1 MSGIVFAA
9 VAPHGW
15 SLIPDLS
22 PDADGAQQTRAA
34 LHELGRRCA
43 AARPDVLVVATPHGT
58 RVDGAICLVG
68 AARAAGTLRW
78 QDRQVELNVPIDLAL
93 TDSIAAAAR
102 AADLPIAL
110 ASFAGNRREQSAI
123 ALDWGALIPLWFL
136 GYGQSMPGAGDVLAP
151 VPDRE
156 LGPPVV
162 LAAPSRLL
170 SRDEMVAFGRAV
182 AQAAAEDGRRVAFIA
197 SCDWAHTHAA
207 SGPYGFHP
215 AAAEIDRRVVAAL
228 DGNDPGRL
236 IDLPEELVQA
246 TAIDGLWQTLMLAG
260 VLESPALPAALRGA
274 VLSYEAPSYFGMIV
288 AAFEQ
293 QRSDV

>member
-22 PDADGAQQTRAA
+22 PDADGAQATRAA
-34 LHELGRRCA
+34 LEELGRRCA

-68 AARAAGTLRW
+68 AARAAGTVRW
-78 QDRQVELNVPIDLAL
+78 QERQVELNVPIDLAL
-93 TDSIAAAAR
+93 TDTIAATAR

-136 GYGQSMPGAGDVLAP
+136 GYGQNMLGAGDVLAP
-151 VPDRE
+151 VPPQE
-156 LGPPVV
+156 AGPPVV
-162 LAAPSRLL
+162 LVAPSRLL
-170 SRDEMVAFGRAV
+170 PRAAMVAFGRAM
-182 AQAAAEDGRRVAFIA
+182 AEAAAADGRRVAFVA
-197 SCDWAHTHAA
+197 SCDWAHTHQA

-215 AAAEIDRRVVAAL
+215 AAAEIDRQVVAAL
-228 DGNDPGRL
+228 CDNAPGRL

-246 TAIDGLWQTLMLAG
+246 TAVDGLWQTLMLAG
-260 VLESPALPAALRGA
+260 VLEQTPLRGS

-288 AAFEQ
+288 AAFEGELT
-293 QRSDV
+293 

>member
-1 MSGIVFAA
+1 MSGVVFAA

-22 PDADGAQQTRAA
+22 PDADGAQVTRLA
-34 LHELGRRCA
+34 LEELGRRCA

-78 QDRQVELNVPIDLAL
+78 QERQVELNVPVDLAL
-93 TDSIAAAAR
+93 TDAIAARAR

-151 VPDRE
+151 VPQQE
-156 LGPPVV
+156 AGPPVV

-170 SRDEMVAFGRAV
+170 PRAAMVEFGRAL
-182 AQAAAEDGRRVAFIA
+182 AQAAAADGRRVAFIA
-197 SCDWAHTHAA
+197 SCDWAHTHQA

-215 AAAEIDRRVVAAL
+215 AATEIDQQVVAAL
-228 DGNDPGRL
+228 RDNAPGRL
-236 IDLPEELVQA
+236 IDLPEDLVQA
-246 TAIDGLWQTLMLAG
+246 TAVDGLWQTLMLAG
-260 VLESPALPAALRGA
+260 VLEQTALRGTL
-274 VLSYEAPSYFGMIV
+274 LSYEAPSYFGMVV

-293 QRSDV
+293 ELT

>member
-1 MSGIVFAA
+1 MAGVVFAS

-22 PDADGAQQTRAA
+22 PDADGAQATRAA
-34 LHELGRRCA
+34 LEELGRRCA

-58 RVDGAICLVG
+58 RVDGAICLAG
-68 AARAAGTLRW
+68 AARATGTLRW
-78 QDRQVELNVPIDLAL
+78 QERQVELNVPLDLRL
-93 TDSIAAAAR
+93 TDTIAATAR
-102 AADLPIAL
+102 AAEVPVAL
-110 ASFAGNRREQSAI
+110 ASFAGNRREQSGI
-123 ALDWGALIPLWFL
+123 VLDWGALIPLWFL
-136 GYGQSMPGAGDVLAP
+136 GYGQNMPGAGDVLSAP
-151 VPDRE
+151 PEQE

-170 SRDEMVAFGRAV
+170 PRAAMVAFGRAV
-182 AQAAAEDGRRVAFIA
+182 AQAAAQDGRRMAFIA
-197 SCDWAHTHAA
+197 SCDWAHTHQA

-215 AAAEIDRRVVAAL
+215 EAASIDQEVVAAL
-228 DGNDPGRL
+228 RANDPGRL
-236 IDLPEELVQA
+236 IDLPEDLVQA

-260 VLESPALPAALRGA
+260 VLEQAPLQGS

-293 QRSDV
+293 RARS